1 MKYVRS
7 ISLVR
12 DEPPQ
17 KADLFLEIDPKP
29 SRVDIFH
36 ETKINE
42 RELWLTTEQ
51 QLQFSQLQINR

>member
-42 RELWLTTEQ
+42 RE
-51 QLQFSQLQINR
+51 R